1 MGGTDALLVDVLQ
14 KFIINSVR
22 VTVSDGKGDY
32 TASKTIY
39 LTQESKVRKKR
50 VDALFTGLLP
60 DTRYKVVVQSLGDCS
75 YSKKIKKTTKKEC
88 SKICIN
94 GKCISRRRGE

>member
-1 MGGTDALLVDVLQ
+1 MHAYSGTDALLVDVLQ

-22 VTVSDGKGDY
+22 VTVSDGKDY

-60 DTRYKVVVQSLGDCS
+60 ETKYKVVVQSLGDCS
-75 YSKKIKKTTKKEC
+75 YSKKIKKTT
-88 SKICIN
+88 SKYKN
-94 GKCISRRRGE
+94 